1 MEGQNP
7 VGSESGK
14 SEGASPGYTPPPE
27 DYAPPYQAPSKYP
40 GVVPGISRFQRTDKL
55 TQIIVLGLFI
65 MFLGAAIM
73 TMVMVS
79 RPPDQWDE
87 KYDNDDN
94 GSIDQGE
101 FDDYI
106 KDLRG
111 YKGVRT
117 IGLIIGGIL
126 LELGLLFLIV
136 ALLGGAI
143 LNKDLDNYS
152 RLGMIIAASIIVALE
167 MFFLTKLMELPF
179 YLSLEP
185 FWNP

>member
-1 MEGQNP
+1 MEGKP
-7 VGSESGK
+7 PEST
-14 SEGASPGYTPPPE
+14 PGYTPPPG
-27 DYAPPYQAPSKYP
+27 DYTPPQTSYP
-40 GVVPGISRFQRTDKL
+40 GVRPGLSRFQRTDKL
-55 TQIIVLGLFI
+55 TQIIVLGLFL

-94 GSIDQGE
+94 GNIDMGE
-101 FDDYI
+101 YDDYI
-106 KDLRG
+106 KDYRG
-111 YKGVRT
+111 YKALRT
-117 IGLIIGGIL
+117 IGLILGGIL
-126 LELGLLFLIV
+126 LELGLLLLIV

-167 MFFLTKLMELPF
+167 MFFLTKLMELP
-179 YLSLEP
+179 YLLTL
-185 FWNP
+185 NP